1 MKMTKAKFDVYHV
14 DAAPRA
20 KIKMVQSKTEISDS
34 EVERIVS
41 EIDDLFL
48 QAKNKYYSINE
59 RVERVQRRTF
69 IDLLL
74 ARSFLRSINRK

>member
-1 MKMTKAKFDVYHV
+1 MKMAKAKFDVYHV

-41 EIDDLFL
+41 EIDDLFC
-48 QAKNKYYSINE
+48 K
-59 RVERVQRRTF
+59 QRISTTPLMSESKGF
-69 IDLLL
+69 KGGLL
-74 ARSFLRSINRK
+74 